1 LFAKFGRVQIQSLPK
16 KYPWGLAGKR
26 GEELGLYSWNG
37 TNGIRHKNAAVLFP
51 SMVVADFGL
60 LPPGQKK
67 FNGLAIAS

>member
-1 LFAKFGRVQIQSLPK
+1 M
-16 KYPWGLAGKR
+16 
-26 GEELGLYSWNG
+26 YSWNG

-67 FNGLAIAS
+67 FNGLAIANLKQRRLTQGDRVSIS